1 MLKRGIAIGMSVL
14 MCLSLAG
21 CAKTNTNV
29 KPTEKAKVENTQ
41 SATENEETTEGQ
53 VVTDDTE
60 IKAMAASI
68 VGNMTLEEKVGQM
81 FIMNLEQ
88 LDNTN
93 GSYYEYRECTDGMKE
108 KLEKYHLGG
117 VILFSRNISEID
129 QTKKLITD
137 LQEGSSVPLFVSVD
151 EEGGSVAR
159 IGNNPNMRTH
169 TFPTMEEIGANENE
183 EYAYTMGKTIGQDIK
198 ELGFNLDFA
207 PVADVKTNAYNTEI
221 GDRSFGSNPEVVA
234 KLVKQ
239 VVYGIQDQG
248 ISATLKHFPGHGS
261 TAEDSHEKPVNADSD
276 LLDLRSKEFKPFQA
290 GIDAGADFV
299 MVSHISISKVT
310 ENTVP
315 ASMSKI
321 VIQSMLRKELG
332 FEGIVIT
339 DAMDMGAVTR
349 KYEPGEAA
357 VNCVKAGVDIV
368 LMSTDLEK
376 AYEAVMD
383 AVKKGKISEEQI
395 NESVQRVMQIKIKRG
410 IILSNTDL
418 LGEQQ

>member
-1 MLKRGIAIGMSVL
+1 M
-14 MCLSLAG
+14 
-21 CAKTNTNV
+21 
-29 KPTEKAKVENTQ
+29 
-41 SATENEETTEGQ
+41 
-53 VVTDDTE
+53 
-60 IKAMAASI
+60 
-68 VGNMTLEEKVGQM
+68 
-81 FIMNLEQ
+81 
-88 LDNTN
+88 
-93 GSYYEYRECTDGMKE
+93 
-108 KLEKYHLGG
+108 
-117 VILFSRNISEID
+117 
-129 QTKKLITD
+129 
-137 LQEGSSVPLFVSVD
+137 
-151 EEGGSVAR
+151 
-159 IGNNPNMRTH
+159 
-169 TFPTMEEIGANENE
+169 
-183 EYAYTMGKTIGQDIK
+183 
-198 ELGFNLDFA
+198 
-207 PVADVKTNAYNTEI
+207 ADVKTNAYNTEI

>member
-1 MLKRGIAIGMSVL
+1 M
-14 MCLSLAG
+14 
-21 CAKTNTNV
+21 
-29 KPTEKAKVENTQ
+29 
-41 SATENEETTEGQ
+41 
-53 VVTDDTE
+53 
-60 IKAMAASI
+60 
-68 VGNMTLEEKVGQM
+68 
-81 FIMNLEQ
+81 
-88 LDNTN
+88 
-93 GSYYEYRECTDGMKE
+93 
-108 KLEKYHLGG
+108 
-117 VILFSRNISEID
+117 
-129 QTKKLITD
+129 
-137 LQEGSSVPLFVSVD
+137 
-151 EEGGSVAR
+151 
-159 IGNNPNMRTH
+159 
-169 TFPTMEEIGANENE
+169 
-183 EYAYTMGKTIGQDIK
+183 
-198 ELGFNLDFA
+198 
-207 PVADVKTNAYNTEI
+207 
-221 GDRSFGSNPEVVA
+221 
-234 KLVKQ
+234 
-239 VVYGIQDQG
+239 YGIQDQG